1 MPETTLPNSTPQPL
15 PTPLLSSLP
24 SSPRYSL
31 LQEIELLL
39 RNRPKFFTELMD
51 GQENARKIRA
61 MMLYSAA
68 FFAVYGAVMG
78 VDHSLA
84 QMLSSAIKLPF
95 LFLITL
101 IITLPTLFF
110 FNTFFEASLT
120 LSQNLA
126 LILSA
131 ITMTSI
137 VLLAFA
143 PVVVFFLISTSQ
155 YQFFKLLNVS
165 IFIVAGLIGIRQL
178 TLGMKMLTMTDRVG
192 VTIRRRLL
200 FLWMLLYGF
209 VGSQMAWGLRPFFGA
224 PGLPFELFRGFGGN
238 FYTNVLASLGEILG
252 FFIVR

>member
-1 MPETTLPNSTPQPL
+1 MIETPSPPSTTPL
-15 PTPLLSSLP
+15 PLPPLP

-39 RNRPKFFTELMD
+39 RNRPKFFTELLD

-61 MMLYSAA
+61 MLLYSAL
-68 FFAVYGAVMG
+68 FFAVYGGVMG
-78 VDHSLA
+78 VDHSAA
-84 QMLSSAIKLPF
+84 QMVSSAIKLPI

-155 YQFFKLLNVS
+155 YQFFKLLNVA
-165 IFIVAGLIGIRQL
+165 IFIVAGAIGIRQL

-192 VTIRRRLL
+192 ITIRRRLL

-238 FYTNVLASLGEILG
+238 FYTNILASLGEILG